1 MSAPSQIEIAEDI
14 AKEAAA
20 YVAETQPLLD
30 KHASD
35 QQAWNEQAMKTA
47 AVLAHRGVLDQH
59 KVSAFADKLAEDP
72 RNALTFLEKL
82 AKSVRPDDLGSPSV
96 KTAAVADGAD
106 LDPFV
111 QEFCPDYAAS
121 GRSGLIV

>member
-1 MSAPSQIEIAEDI
+1 MPNQTSIEIAEEI

-30 KHASD
+30 KHAQSEKD
-35 QQAWNEQAMKTA
+35 WNEQVMKTA
-47 AVLAHRGVLDQH
+47 AVLAHRGCIDQN
-59 KVSAFADKLAEDP
+59 KVAAFADKLAEDP

-82 AKSVRPDDLGSPSV
+82 ARSVRPDDLGAPSE
-96 KTAAVADGAD
+96 KTASVNGAD

-111 QEFCPDYAAS
+111 RNFCPEMATR
-121 GRSGLIV
+121 GRSGLID